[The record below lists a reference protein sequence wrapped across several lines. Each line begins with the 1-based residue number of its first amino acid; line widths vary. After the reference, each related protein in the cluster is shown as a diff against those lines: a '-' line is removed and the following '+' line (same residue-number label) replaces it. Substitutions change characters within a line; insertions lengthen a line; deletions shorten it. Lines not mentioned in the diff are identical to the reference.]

1 MDIRK
6 NPERITVQ
14 FRTYYSVTRV
24 SHNMQTNI
32 ESQINKWK
40 KSILLLII

>member
-1 MDIRK
+1 MDLRK

-14 FRTYYSVTRV
+14 FRTYYSVTCV
-24 SHNMQTNI
+24 KLNMQTNI

-40 KSILLLII
+40 NQYCY